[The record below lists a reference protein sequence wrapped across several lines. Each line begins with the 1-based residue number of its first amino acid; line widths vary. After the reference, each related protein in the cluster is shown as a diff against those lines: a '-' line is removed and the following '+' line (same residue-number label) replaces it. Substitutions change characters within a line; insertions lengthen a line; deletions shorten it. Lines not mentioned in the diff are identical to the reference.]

1 MYLWGMT
8 AFSEYLNRIEHKVQ
22 LLVQKMKFLK
32 RENADMLEEIID
44 LKTQIDEYK
53 KNIANLE
60 AQLEDAKR
68 AHVEQNPEKGLDTV
82 KLKEDLDLY
91 IKEID
96 NCLEWL
102 QSV

>member
-1 MYLWGMT
+1 MAT
-8 AFSEYLNRIEHKVQ
+8 FPEYLNQIEHKIQ
-22 LLVQKMKFLK
+22 LLIQKMKFLK
-32 RENADMLEEIID
+32 RENAEMMEEIIQ
-44 LKTQIDEYK
+44 LNQQIEQYK

-60 AQLEDAKR
+60 AQLEEAKSASVKR
-68 AHVEQNPEKGLDTV
+68 NPEKGADTV
-82 KLKEDLDLY
+82 KLKEDIDLY